1 LLRIR
6 KARLEDLDRI
16 VDFNVKMAEETE
28 GKILDRK
35 VVRKGVRTVL
45 NDEAK
50 GFYLLSEYDR
60 MGKVIAGQLMV
71 TFEWSDWRNKN
82 FWWIQS
88 VYVDKEYRNKKVF
101 SSLYGTVAKM
111 ALSERSVGGLRLYVD
126 KNNDSA
132 KQVYRSLG
140 LKKTDYEIYEK
151 SL

>member
-1 LLRIR
+1 MLRIR

-16 VDFNVKMAEETE
+16 IEFNVKMAEETE
-28 GKILDRK
+28 GKILDKK
-35 VVRKGVRTVL
+35 VVRQGVRNVL

-60 MGKVIAGQLMV
+60 VRKVIAGQLMV
-71 TFEWSDWRNKN
+71 TFEWSDWSNKN
-82 FWWIQS
+82 YWWIQS

-101 SSLYGTVAKM
+101 SSLYGTVSKM

-132 KQVYRSLG
+132 KLVYRSLG